1 MHIYSSCLVNIFFFL
16 FVLLWL
22 RFLWKKLQRVF
33 LFLWAHRDGG
43 EKKSI
48 INIIMECIY
57 THNSTRVSERERQWI
72 KFVNFFYCSFAYAWT
87 FVLSKEHREQQKQ
100 RMRWKLV
107 LLNFNNLSF
116 INVLLLLL
124 LALSPCS
131 FLWLF
136 FLFLYVYYIY
146 VYFQIIYFSCKKVFF
161 PLLQTYSEIF
171 IALNKSLVGSE
182 KEKRKRM
189 RWKGLF
195 LIRSLKSIELC
206 FKKKISNFCVSHY
219 LFAKGDN

>member
-1 MHIYSSCLVNIFFFL
+1 MHIYSWSISFFFL
-16 FVLLWL
+16 FIMIMFFMEETTASIFIFIFMSPSGW
-22 RFLWKKLQRVF
+22 
-33 LFLWAHRDGG
+33 DGG

-57 THNSTRVSERERQWI
+57 THNSTRVSEWERERQWI

-136 FLFLYVYYIY
+136 FILYILLFLYV
-146 VYFQIIYFSCKKVFF
+146 FPDNLFFMQKSFFSSQ
-161 PLLQTYSEIF
+161 LQTYSEIF

-182 KEKRKRM
+182 KKEKE
-189 RWKGLF
+189 F
-195 LIRSLKSIELC
+195 
-206 FKKKISNFCVSHY
+206 VSHTIIEVY
-219 LFAKGDN
+219 WIMFQKKSPTFVCRIICKRR